1 MLCGLLFIIWALI
14 LEGVERVC
22 WLRISPLLHERPFI
36 SVWPFSLL
44 SFVFLLFTFW
54 ITYPFPPPRLLSI
67 CYFGLARWRNRWLSS
82 SIAFIFLFG
91 CFGPQFLDESMNCCV
106 PSNASKFPHVVIIMI
121 VIIIIII
128 LWPEIS
134 WSLNQISIQAD
145 VWICLG
151 RPVVRLFLFG
161 LVFFSLFFFFW
172 PRFPSLMAV
181 SFPCS
186 LKGSAIDC
194 IGCTEFPSKNF
205 KLGFGSNR
213 FWLIPSFTNFLSKEK
228 NCDCHLVVFI
238 FSILVR
244 LVQLEP
250 TGISWISANQL
261 SNGIW
266 VIWVQL
272 FVSMGL
278 PDDVVINRSW
288 ARYRKW
294 VKRGGREGAVTLN
307 YECYILFTLDMRQIG
322 CQPTMIII
330 DGHHWTSIP
339 L

>member
-1 MLCGLLFIIWALI
+1 MRQSFPMLLLLWLLLLLLFYDLKYLGLWIKSRFKLMF
-14 LEGVERVC
+14 E
-22 WLRISPLLHERPFI
+22 F
-36 SVWPFSLL
+36 VWVDRL
-44 SFVFLLFTFW
+44 SDGFCFVW
-54 ITYPFPPPRLLSI
+54 
-67 CYFGLARWRNRWLSS
+67 
-82 SIAFIFLFG
+82 
-91 CFGPQFLDESMNCCV
+91 
-106 PSNASKFPHVVIIMI
+106 
-121 VIIIIII
+121 
-128 LWPEIS
+128 
-134 WSLNQISIQAD
+134 
-145 VWICLG
+145 
-151 RPVVRLFLFG
+151 
-161 LVFFSLFFFFW
+161 FFSLFLFFW

-205 KLGFGSNR
+205 ELGFGSNR

-272 FVSMGL
+272 FVSLGL